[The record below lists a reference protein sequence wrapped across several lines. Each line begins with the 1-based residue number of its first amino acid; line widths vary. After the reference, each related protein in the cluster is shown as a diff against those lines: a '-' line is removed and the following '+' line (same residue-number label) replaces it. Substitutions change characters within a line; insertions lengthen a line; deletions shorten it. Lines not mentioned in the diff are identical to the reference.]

1 MGEVSQLDK
10 QHLELIRANVRDVI
24 RRAAA
29 ELDAP
34 TAVILDIAP
43 QDYLGAAEFFRLG
56 TIRTL
61 DIDPAAGA
69 DYTGDLCEHNAAV
82 ADGTFDVVICTEVL
96 EHTRQPFHATT
107 EIHRILK
114 PGGCVVATTPFNFRI
129 HGPLP
134 DCWRFTVHGLREL
147 FKAFDP
153 VHIREYPGVDERFLM
168 PVQYEVRAY
177 KARGERVG

>member
-1 MGEVSQLDK
+1 MEKVSQLDEE
-10 QHLELIRANVRDVI
+10 HLDLIRANVRDAI
-24 RRAAA
+24 QRAAA
-29 ELDAP
+29 ELDGPSAL
-34 TAVILDIAP
+34 VLDVAP
-43 QDYLGAAEFFRLG
+43 QDYLGAREFFRHA

-61 DIDPAAGA
+61 DIDPAARA
-69 DYTGDLCEHNAAV
+69 DYTGDVCERNDAI

-96 EHTRQPFHATT
+96 EHALEPFRATA

-153 VHIREYPGVDERFLM
+153 VDIREYASADRRFLM
-168 PVQYEVRAY
+168 PLQYETRAY
-177 KARGERVG
+177 KRPGPAKV